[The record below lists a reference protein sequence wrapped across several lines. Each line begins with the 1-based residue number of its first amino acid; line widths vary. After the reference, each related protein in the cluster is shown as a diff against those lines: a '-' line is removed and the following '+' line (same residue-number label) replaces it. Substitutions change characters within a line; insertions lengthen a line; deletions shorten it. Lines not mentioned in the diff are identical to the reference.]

1 MYVVISELDPIS
13 SADVGKIWRKL
24 HEACGLKK
32 IYTIPVPHFT
42 WFASDSLDVSS
53 SALMLSK
60 LTANAK
66 PLSIHTFGLGLFTGE
81 HPVLYLPMVK
91 SEEMLRLHREIWD
104 LAVPYCEGP
113 KHYYS
118 PAFWIPH
125 ITLAL
130 KDLTR
135 ENIACGLNKI
145 AFETIEYYVTIDS
158 LSIAEY
164 VDKSLGKTYE
174 KIEFNESINDHME

>member
-1 MYVVISELDPIS
+1 MYVVISELDSIS
-13 SADVGKIWRKL
+13 SADVGKIWREL
-24 HEACGLKK
+24 HDACGLKE

-42 WFASDSLDVSS
+42 WFASDSLDVTS

-60 LTANAK
+60 LTANAQSLK
-66 PLSIHTFGLGLFTGE
+66 IHTFGLGLFTGE

-135 ENIACGLNKI
+135 ENIACGINQI
-145 AFETIEYYVTIDS
+145 AFETIEHYVTIDS

-164 VDKSLGKTYE
+164 ADESLGKTFE
-174 KIEFNESINDHME
+174 KIKFNGSINDHME